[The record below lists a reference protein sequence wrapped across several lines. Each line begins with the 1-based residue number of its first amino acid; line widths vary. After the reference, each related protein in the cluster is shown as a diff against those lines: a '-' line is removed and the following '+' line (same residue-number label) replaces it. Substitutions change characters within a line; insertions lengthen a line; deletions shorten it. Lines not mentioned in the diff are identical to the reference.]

1 MAVSSSGKIVAGLT
15 AAALAAVGFL
25 TYQAAA
31 SASDRPA
38 VPKDRAAASSSP
50 EPGAGS
56 GSGSGSGKDAGP
68 ESGETAD
75 KQPPVPADSGTGLRV
90 VYSLSA
96 KRVWLV
102 GEDEQPTRTYEVWP
116 SAVSPEPGE
125 YAVVS
130 RAESVAGSDG
140 VPIEHSVVFTTAE
153 GVVIGFSAAVDG
165 SKPDPGAER
174 KTGGIR
180 APRKDGAAMWKFAP
194 VGTKVVVVP

>member
-15 AAALAAVGFL
+15 AVALAAVGFL
-25 TYQAAA
+25 AYQAAA

-38 VPKDRAAASSSP
+38 APKDRAAASASP
-50 EPGAGS
+50 EPGS
-56 GSGSGSGKDAGP
+56 SEDAGP

-75 KQPPVPADSGTGLRV
+75 EKPAVPADSGTGLRV
-90 VYSLSA
+90 VYSLGA
-96 KRVWLV
+96 ERVWLV
-102 GEDEQPTRTYEVWP
+102 GENEQPTRTYEVWP
-116 SAVSPEPGE
+116 SAVSPAPGE

-140 VPIEHSVVFTTAE
+140 VPIEHSVVFTTTE

-165 SKPDPGAER
+165 SKPDPDAG

-180 APRKDGAAMWKFAP
+180 ATREDGAAMWKFAP